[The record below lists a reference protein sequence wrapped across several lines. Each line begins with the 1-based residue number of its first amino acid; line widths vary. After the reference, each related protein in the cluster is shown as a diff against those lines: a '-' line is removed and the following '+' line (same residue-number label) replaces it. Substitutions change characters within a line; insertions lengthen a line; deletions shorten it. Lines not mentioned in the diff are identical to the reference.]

1 MKIDVDKHKLLRRFD
16 NSWWWSFRE
25 KYHFIWKLIS
35 STNWLRIGLWRGDLY
50 AVRFRKL
57 TPVTLWFNLL
67 YDHDADWH
75 STFLRCKQNKNLVRQ
90 IWIAGEQM
98 HAYKSHKPAERS
110 VKHLL
115 CPHADKANICWTT
128 HLLTQIITISDINND
143 DDNNNNNNE
152 IVNKFEFT
160 RIRKWQMARS

>member
-67 YDHDADWH
+67 HDHDADWH

-98 HAYKSHKPAERS
+98 HAYTS
-110 VKHLL
+110 
-115 CPHADKANICWTT
+115 ITQTCWTICKT
-128 HLLTQIITISDINND
+128 FVVSTCWQSKYLLNNTLNYTNTISVINNH
-143 DDNNNNNNE
+143 DDNNNDE
-152 IVNKFEFT
+152 ISNKFEFT